1 MIKKEAGHMSG
12 KMCETVTLAYGRL
25 ENDNCAEIIAQ

>member
-12 KMCETVTLAYGRL
+12 NMCETVTLAYDRL
-25 ENDNCAEIIAQ
+25 ENDNCTEIITQ